1 MLHQNIIHVKTY
13 LEFNTGYLLHIIQ
26 TLRAQFPI
34 FMYMYD
40 KLMYMQVSKC
50 LVCACIFEFII
61 LLQVKFP
68 INICLYFEV
77 DHIND
82 QIVWPSTKTSLLNWF
97 LSTLSRLPCRLSLQN
112 VVSRMSWYSH
122 VFQNSEQPAWFSIT
136 EVENAIFHLS
146 MTEVQCFKFQHLQK

>member
-1 MLHQNIIHVKTY
+1 MFRVQYCHWVSFTY
-13 LEFNTGYLLHIIQ
+13 YTK

-34 FMYMYD
+34 FMYMYN

-112 VVSRMSWYSH
+112 VAAECPDM
-122 VFQNSEQPAWFSIT
+122 
-136 EVENAIFHLS
+136 L
-146 MTEVQCFKFQHLQK
+146 MCFKAARVFIYGGWEFNLHHFDDWSLMLQISKFAKIT